1 MARDSKCL
9 MESYHIHMAQVL
21 EQCAKQLIQIIKDDL
36 KYLKMKTIK
45 CRNYRTKMIK
55 FENLL
60 RLNPITHDLRWSY
73 IPDHPYRTL
82 IVRNSGPGR
91 TTVLLNLISNHPD
104 IDKIYLYTKD
114 VGDIYR
120 IIDDYNPGNRQKI
133 LIVFDD
139 TITDMISNK
148 DFIQ

>member
-45 CRNYRTKMIK
+45 CRNCRTKMIK

-104 IDKIYLYTKD
+104 IDKIYLYAKD

>member
-1 MARDSKCL
+1 
-9 MESYHIHMAQVL
+9 
-21 EQCAKQLIQIIKDDL
+21 
-36 KYLKMKTIK
+36 MKTIK

-104 IDKIYLYTKD
+104 IDKIYLYAKD

>member
-9 MESYHIHMAQVL
+9 MESYIHMAQVL

-104 IDKIYLYTKD
+104 IDKIYLYAKD
-114 VGDIYR
+114 SYES
-120 IIDDYNPGNRQKI
+120 KI
-133 LIVFDD
+133 
-139 TITDMISNK
+139 
-148 DFIQ
+148 

>member
-36 KYLKMKTIK
+36 KYLKMKTK

-104 IDKIYLYTKD
+104 IDKIYLYAKD

>member
-1 MARDSKCL
+1 
-9 MESYHIHMAQVL
+9 MAQVL

-36 KYLKMKTIK
+36 KYLKMKAIK

-104 IDKIYLYTKD
+104 IDKIYLYAKD